1 MVNYGETFG
10 LPRSR
15 FTPQEQHSVLF
26 GNPSENKK
34 RLQLRFG
41 QLGLIAVVEKFVS
54 LLYYARPTRL
64 HSGLET

>member
-1 MVNYGETFG
+1 MVKLLDYRAHV
-10 LPRSR
+10 LLLKK
-15 FTPQEQHSVLF
+15 QHSVLF

-34 RLQLRFG
+34 KLQLWFG

>member
-1 MVNYGETFG
+1 MVKLLDY
-10 LPRSR
+10 RA
-15 FTPQEQHSVLF
+15 HVLLLK
-26 GNPSENKK
+26 NNTASYLEILLKIKK